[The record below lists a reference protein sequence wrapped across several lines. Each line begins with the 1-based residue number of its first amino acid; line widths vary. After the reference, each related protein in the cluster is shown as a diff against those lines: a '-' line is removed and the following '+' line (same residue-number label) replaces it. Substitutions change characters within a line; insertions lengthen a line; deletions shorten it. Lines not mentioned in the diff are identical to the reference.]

1 MSNKVKNTEVFVC
14 PFSVSISDV
23 RGNVQMEVTDLQC
36 NSGLR
41 GK

>member
-1 MSNKVKNTEVFVC
+1 MSNKMKNAEFIIC
-14 PFSVSISDV
+14 PFNVSISDV
-23 RGNVQMEVTDLQC
+23 RRNVQTEVIDLQC

>member
-1 MSNKVKNTEVFVC
+1 MSNKMKNTEFIVC
-14 PFSVSISDV
+14 PFNVSISDV
-23 RGNVQMEVTDLQC
+23 RSNVQMEVTDLQC